1 MVAIVDQIS
10 RRFVPWKRLAKLL
23 GRPRRRRLR
32 GDRYVPDAS
41 PIVGEEYQDEQ
52 EAVRRGRDDE
62 EIGGHD
68 LADVILQEGAPGLR
82 RGLAPADHV
91 FRDGGLTD
99 VDPEFQQF
107 AMNPRRTPARIR
119 LRHRANQRTDVG
131 RYRRSPYTA
140 SAFPGPPQPEAASVP
155 GDDGLR
161 LNEA

>member
-1 MVAIVDQIS
+1 MWVLCGGLEVVECMVAIVDQIS
-10 RRFVPWKRLAKLL
+10 RRFVPWKRLAQLL
-23 GRPRRRRLR
+23 GRPGRRRLR
-32 GDRYVPDAS
+32 GDRDVPDAS

-68 LADVILQEGAPGLR
+68 LADVILQERAPGLR

-107 AMNPRRTPARIR
+107 AMDPWCAPAW
-119 LRHRANQRTDVG
+119 VC
-131 RYRRSPYTA
+131 
-140 SAFPGPPQPEAASVP
+140 V
-155 GDDGLR
+155 
-161 LNEA
+161 